1 MPFGLGKKEEIP
13 FKTDITDK
21 DELDEIKKI
30 AERLDADEKVIVVS
44 K

>member
-21 DELDEIKKI
+21 DELDEIKKDC
-30 AERLDADEKVIVVS
+30 RTVGCR
-44 K
+44 